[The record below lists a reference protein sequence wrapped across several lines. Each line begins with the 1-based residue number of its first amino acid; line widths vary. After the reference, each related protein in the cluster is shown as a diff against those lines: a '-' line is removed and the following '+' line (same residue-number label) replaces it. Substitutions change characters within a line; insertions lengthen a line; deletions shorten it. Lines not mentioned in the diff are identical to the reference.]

1 MSTRKSTFIKQGA
14 YLADVE
20 SCASFGSFDLN
31 GAIDRP
37 FPVPKY
43 DPQSSL
49 DIPDTACN
57 KSKIRTES
65 SSIRA
70 SRPKVLHSVSRNSI
84 NWYQG
89 NQTKATGQLGIVGT
103 DKRRSRLSITPS
115 VFQIGTEL
123 LSVEQ
128 NKELGRLKDDTSE
141 VLETPLKGLDEYTE
155 PPNGGAMAWAHTV
168 AGHLVVFNAQGLNMS
183 YGIFQ
188 AYYQNVMLPAN
199 SPAQIAWIGSF
210 QIFLLFFMSI
220 IVSPLL
226 DKGYFRLCF
235 NGGSAILVMSV
246 VMTSFCTQWWQ
257 LLVIQGLLTG
267 IGMGLAFGS
276 GVIILM
282 SYFSKRIGIATGI
295 AAAGSSTGIY
305 GGFLGKKQVVLT
317 ILGGIF
323 FPLIAEKLIFKI
335 GYRWTVRVMALV
347 VFLTLI
353 PANIIARERPGHKRR
368 GKITMDWSAF
378 HDIPYLL
385 MMAGMFFSFL
395 GIYFGFYYIATFG
408 EAILLLSPSDAT
420 SLLIAMNA
428 ANLPGRF
435 VPALISDAC
444 IGPLNTIVPATFL
457 AAMQIFIWIG
467 STTHNSL
474 LVIACLY
481 GFSAAGLQSLYSAT
495 IFSFAPD
502 ATKAGIRMAMVF
514 VVIGVACLTGAPIG
528 GALIVSDRGSYFYAQ
543 VFSGCSIL
551 LGATLLLVARVVK
564 SGWLPQR
571 V

>member
-1 MSTRKSTFIKQGA
+1 MSTRKSTSINQGV
-14 YLADVE
+14 YLSDIE
-20 SCASFGSFDLN
+20 SSASLGSSELN

-37 FPVPKY
+37 FPIPQY

-49 DIPDTACN
+49 DIPDSVCT
-57 KSKIRTES
+57 KSNIRTEVP
-65 SSIRA
+65 SIHKF
-70 SRPKVLHSVSRNSI
+70 RPKVLHSASRNSI
-84 NWYQG
+84 NWYHG
-89 NQTKATGQLGIVGT
+89 NHTKVSSQLGIERAE
-103 DKRRSRLSITPS
+103 KRRSRLSFTPS

-123 LSVEQ
+123 LSTEQ
-128 NKELGRLKDDTSE
+128 TKELGRLKDDISE
-141 VLETPLKGLDEYTE
+141 IPETPQKDLDGYTE
-155 PPNGGAMAWAHTV
+155 PPDGGAMAWAHTV

-188 AYYQNVMLPAN
+188 AYYQNIMLPTN

-235 NGGSAILVMSV
+235 NGGSGILVLSV

-257 LLVIQGLLTG
+257 LLVIQGILTG
-267 IGMGLAFGS
+267 VGMGLAFGS

-282 SYFSKRIGIATGI
+282 SYFSKRIGVATAI
-295 AAAGSSTGIY
+295 AAAGSST
-305 GGFLGKKQVVLT
+305 
-317 ILGGIF
+317 GGIF
-323 FPLIAEKLIFKI
+323 FPLIAEKLIFNI
-335 GYRWTVRVMALV
+335 GYAWTVRVMALV

-353 PANIIARERPGHKRR
+353 PANIIARERPGHKSRA
-368 GKITMDWSAF
+368 KTTMDWSAF

-408 EAILLLSPSDAT
+408 EAVLLLSPSDST
-420 SLLIAMNA
+420 SLLIAMNT

-435 VPALISDAC
+435 LPALISDAC

-457 AAMQIFIWIG
+457 AAMLIFIWIG
-467 STTHNSL
+467 ATTHNAL

-502 ATKAGIRMAMVF
+502 ASKVGIRMALVF
-514 VVIGVACLTGAPIG
+514 VVIGVACLTGSPIG
-528 GALIVSDRGSYFYAQ
+528 GALIASDGGGYFYAQ
-543 VFSGCSIL
+543 LFAGCSIL
-551 LGATLLLVARVVK
+551 LGASLLLVARVVK